1 MTLGDLSNNLKQGKF
16 FPVYIFEGDEP
27 YFINGALDLVI
38 EESLEDDQKDFNLN
52 ILYGRDT
59 DSISIVNH
67 SKRYPVMSDK
77 NVVIVREAQ
86 DLKDIDSL
94 SSYIGNLNPNTILAI
109 GLKGKKLDKRK
120 SLYKSI
126 RNNKDVLHISFK
138 KLYENQIPYWID
150 SQVQNRGMIITQK
163 ASILLTENIGS
174 DLLRINH
181 ELEKICAFLGN
192 KNEIDEKAVEHVTGF
207 SREFNNFELVKSLAT
222 KNLSKAYK
230 ISKSFSE
237 NPKKNPVIVSIS
249 ILFSSFSKALVYS
262 NISNKNSKN
271 VLQELNISEY
281 ALRDIALLS
290 QNYTRDKLIR
300 IIGYLRDADRQAKGM
315 GSTNLKDG
323 TILNELLFKI
333 LY

>member
-1 MTLGDLSNNLKQGKF
+1 MTLEDLSNNLKQGKF
-16 FPVYIFEGDEP
+16 LPVYIFEGDEP
-27 YFINGALDLVI
+27 FFINRALELVI
-38 EESLEDDQKDFNLN
+38 EEYLEDDQKDFSLN

-138 KLYENQIPYWID
+138 RLYENQIPYWID
-150 SQVQNRGMIITQK
+150 SQVQNRGMRITQK

-192 KNEIDEKAVEHVTGF
+192 KNEIDEKVVEHVTGF

-249 ILFSSFSKALVYS
+249 ILFSSFSRALVYS

>member
-1 MTLGDLSNNLKQGKF
+1 MTLEDLSNNLKQGNF

-27 YFINGALDLVI
+27 FFINRALELVI

-138 KLYENQIPYWID
+138 RLYENQIPYWID
-150 SQVQNRGMIITQK
+150 SEVQNRGMKITQK

-192 KNEIDEKAVEHVTGF
+192 KNEIDEKVVEHITGF

-237 NPKKNPVIVSIS
+237 NPKKNPVIASIS

>member
-1 MTLGDLSNNLKQGKF
+1 MTLEDLSNNLKQGKF
-16 FPVYIFEGDEP
+16 LPVYIFEGDEP
-27 YFINGALDLVI
+27 FFISRALELVI

-138 KLYENQIPYWID
+138 RLYENQIPYWID
-150 SQVQNRGMIITQK
+150 SQVQNRGMRITQK

-192 KNEIDEKAVEHVTGF
+192 KNEIDEKVVEHVTGF

-262 NISNKNSKN
+262 NISNKNSKKL
-271 VLQELNISEY
+271 LQELNIS
-281 ALRDIALLS
+281 
-290 QNYTRDKLIR
+290 
-300 IIGYLRDADRQAKGM
+300 
-315 GSTNLKDG
+315 
-323 TILNELLFKI
+323 
-333 LY
+333 

>member
-94 SSYIGNLNPNTILAI
+94 SSYIDNLNPNTILAI

-138 KLYENQIPYWID
+138 RLYENQIPYWID
-150 SQVQNRGMIITQK
+150 SEVQNRGMRITQK
-163 ASILLTENIGS
+163 AAILLTENIGS

-192 KNEIDEKAVEHVTGF
+192 KNEIDEKVVEHVTGF

-271 VLQELNISEY
+271 LLQ
-281 ALRDIALLS
+281 
-290 QNYTRDKLIR
+290 
-300 IIGYLRDADRQAKGM
+300 
-315 GSTNLKDG
+315 
-323 TILNELLFKI
+323 
-333 LY
+333 

>member
-1 MTLGDLSNNLKQGKF
+1 MTLEDLSNNLKQGKF
-16 FPVYIFEGDEP
+16 LPVYIFEGDEP
-27 YFINGALDLVI
+27 FFINRALELVI

-138 KLYENQIPYWID
+138 RLYENQIPYWID
-150 SQVQNRGMIITQK
+150 SQVQNRGMRITQK

-192 KNEIDEKAVEHVTGF
+192 KNEIDEKVVEHVTGF

-315 GSTNLKDG
+315 GSVNLKDG

>member
-1 MTLGDLSNNLKQGKF
+1 
-16 FPVYIFEGDEP
+16 
-27 YFINGALDLVI
+27 
-38 EESLEDDQKDFNLN
+38 
-52 ILYGRDT
+52 
-59 DSISIVNH
+59 
-67 SKRYPVMSDK
+67 MSDK

-138 KLYENQIPYWID
+138 RLYENQIPYWID
-150 SQVQNRGMIITQK
+150 SQVQNRGMRITQK

-192 KNEIDEKAVEHVTGF
+192 KNEIDEKVVEHVTGF

>member
-1 MTLGDLSNNLKQGKF
+1 
-16 FPVYIFEGDEP
+16 
-27 YFINGALDLVI
+27 
-38 EESLEDDQKDFNLN
+38 
-52 ILYGRDT
+52 
-59 DSISIVNH
+59 
-67 SKRYPVMSDK
+67 MSDK

-138 KLYENQIPYWID
+138 RLYENQIPYWID

-249 ILFSSFSKALVYS
+249 ILFSSFSRALVYS